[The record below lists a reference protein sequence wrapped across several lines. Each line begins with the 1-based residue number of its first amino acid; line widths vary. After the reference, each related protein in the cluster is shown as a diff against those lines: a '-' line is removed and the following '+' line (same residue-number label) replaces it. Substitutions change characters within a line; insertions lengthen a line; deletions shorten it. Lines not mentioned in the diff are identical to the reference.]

1 VTSTQARSSSVISGL
16 SRARKG
22 VGLGGRGEGTPRPR
36 RRFSYRSVTLAALV
50 LPSVVLVAL
59 IYGYPAVEAL
69 IQSLHNGNLVQTG
82 MFVGFA
88 NYILDFHNSVF
99 WQAAIFT
106 VIYCIVGV
114 FGSWIVGL
122 GLALLLRQRIH
133 TPGLFKTL
141 LLLPWIVP
149 VVVTATSWKWLV
161 ASPTSWVP
169 RIAENIGLGQLLFL
183 DSPGLA
189 KTIVIAYK
197 VWLSFPFMML
207 MASAALAGVPD
218 DIYEAARVDGASSWQ
233 QFRRLTLP
241 MIARSTY
248 ISWILMFIFC
258 IGDFQSIYLLTG
270 GGPVNSTSTLI
281 VLSYETIFGNFQTG
295 PGIAIG
301 FVMMLVSVL
310 ISVVLFRRIRKVQ
323 IS

>member
-1 VTSTQARSSSVISGL
+1 MTSTQARSSSVISGL

-22 VGLGGRGEGTPRPR
+22 VGLGGRGEGTPRPP
-36 RRFSYRSVTLAALV
+36 RRFSYRSRPLAAL
-50 LPSVVLVAL
+50 LPSVILVVL

-69 IQSLHNGNLVQTG
+69 LQSLHNGNLVDTG
-82 MFVGFA
+82 MFVGFQ
-88 NYILDFHNSVF
+88 NYTLDFHNSVF
-99 WQAAIFT
+99 WQSAIFT

-149 VVVTATSWKWLV
+149 VVVTATAWKWLV

-189 KTIVIAYK
+189 KVIVCLYK

-207 MASAALAGVPD
+207 MASAALAGVPS
-218 DIYEAARVDGASSWQ
+218 DIYEAARVDGATSWQ
-233 QFRRLTLP
+233 QFRRITLP
-241 MIARSTY
+241 MIA
-248 ISWILMFIFC
+248 I
-258 IGDFQSIYLLTG
+258 
-270 GGPVNSTSTLI
+270 
-281 VLSYETIFGNFQTG
+281 
-295 PGIAIG
+295 
-301 FVMMLVSVL
+301 
-310 ISVVLFRRIRKVQ
+310 
-323 IS
+323 